1 MGGSWPWSWK
11 HQNINKVNGTTFTTP
26 SSTDKQ
32 ETLSS
37 LLGEKVKEDKLVALY
52 RHLNVA
58 DDLDLINLHW
68 SIYTRNNNKE
78 TIILVL

>member
-1 MGGSWPWSWK
+1 M
-11 HQNINKVNGTTFTTP
+11 TP
-26 SSTDKQ
+26 SFTDKQ

-37 LLGEKVKEDKLVALY
+37 LLWEKVKEDKLVALY

-68 SIYTRNNNKE
+68 SIYTRNTNKE
-78 TIILVL
+78 TIILVF